1 MSTETETTREAQVLP
16 GRQQSY
22 YLTNAERE
30 MRRRGLFDTLVV
42 DCDSHCYETSC
53 LPEIVAYMESPNIRR
68 SFMFNSPMIVEPG
81 LISGNLGD
89 RTVGGRIHAGGA
101 TSGEKFV
108 YGMEDGGSLHPVA
121 GTTARAMDALAIDYT
136 ILFPTPMLNLGLNP
150 DLAVRD
156 ELTWAF
162 NRWLVEEVLPN
173 DKRLLAMPLLPI
185 HDPDQCLRNI
195 KAFAGKPGVVG
206 FMITCLQYEP
216 LHRNPYM
223 KVFDAIDQL
232 GLPVAFHS
240 APNWRERPFNV
251 LDSFLGVHAL
261 GFPFYAMVQLT
272 NVVLAGMPERFPNIR
287 WIFMEAGQAWVPFT
301 IARLDNEYKQRSSE
315 APLLKKLPSEY
326 IREMYFTTQPFES
339 HERAADTR
347 AMFDMMNGG
356 ETLLY
361 ASDYP
366 HQDFDTPAAIW
377 DQPRFSEHEKRA
389 ILGETALKL
398 FDLPVPERLREAR
411 RIP

>member
-1 MSTETETTREAQVLP
+1 MSTDEIRDAALLP
-16 GRQQSY
+16 DRQQPY
-22 YLTNAERE
+22 YLINAERE
-30 MRRRGLFDTLVV
+30 VRRRGLYDIPIV
-42 DCDSHCYETSC
+42 DCDSHCYETAC
-53 LPEIVAYMESPNIRR
+53 LPEIVAYIENPNIKR

-89 RTVGGRIHAGGA
+89 RTVGGRLHQ
-101 TSGEKFV
+101 
-108 YGMEDGGSLHPVA
+108 GGSRGGDATIYPIEEAYDDRHPVA
-121 GTTARAMDALAIDYT
+121 ATTLRSMDAMAIDYT

-150 DLAVRD
+150 DLATRD

-162 NRWLVEEVLPN
+162 NRWLVEDVIPH
-173 DKRLLAMPLLPI
+173 DPRLLSMPLLPI
-185 HDPDQCLRNI
+185 HDPQQCLRTI
-195 KAFAGKPGVVG
+195 EAFAGRPGVVG

-223 KVFDAIDQL
+223 KVFKALDER

-261 GFPFYAMVQLT
+261 GFPFYAMVQMT
-272 NVVLAGMPERFPNIR
+272 NVVLSGMPERFPNIR
-287 WIFMEAGQAWVPFT
+287 WIFMEAGQAWVPFC

-315 APLLKKLPSEY
+315 APLLTRLPSEY
-326 IREMYFTTQPFES
+326 IRDFYFTTQPFES
-339 HERAADTR
+339 HDRAGDTR
-347 AMFDMMNGG
+347 AMFDMMDGG
-356 ETLLY
+356 RSLLY

-377 DQPRFSEHEKRA
+377 DQAQFTEDERRA
-389 ILGETALKL
+389 ILGETATAL
-398 FDLPVPERLREAR
+398 FDLPVRQRSAAAAD
-411 RIP
+411 